1 MDKFRS
7 VCSTVMMWICA
18 GGKMLVLSFIVTEMD
33 SLRDNIT
40 EYRRDEAPV
49 GSDTNSGQRTGT
61 QRGARNFCCVV

>member
-1 MDKFRS
+1 
-7 VCSTVMMWICA
+7 
-18 GGKMLVLSFIVTEMD
+18 MLVLSFIVTEMD